1 MYIYRYI
8 HIYIYIYIYIYVAA
22 LSREA
27 PAVREPRPKDLVT
40 N

>member
-1 MYIYRYI
+1 MYRDICT
-8 HIYIYIYIYIYVAA
+8 YIYIYIYVAA